1 MREYSED
8 KDSHTADCSPLVQS
22 VWEKSGQISV
32 NVRKKLMQCSCSPEE
47 QNARTI
53 YRKNKSP
60 PFCFGCYGCR
70 QTIFLENYKRKE
82 RLARVTSMLTLL
94 DNTMVME
101 HLIDCLSPMEPGLL
115 KREVLSFQLC
125 RVRGWQNE

>member
-47 QNARTI
+47 QMLERFIGRIYHHPFALDVMDVDKPYFWRT
-53 YRKNKSP
+53 R
-60 PFCFGCYGCR
+60 R
-70 QTIFLENYKRKE
+70 EKR
-82 RLARVTSMLTLL
+82 
-94 DNTMVME
+94 D
-101 HLIDCLSPMEPGLL
+101 
-115 KREVLSFQLC
+115 
-125 RVRGWQNE
+125 WQG